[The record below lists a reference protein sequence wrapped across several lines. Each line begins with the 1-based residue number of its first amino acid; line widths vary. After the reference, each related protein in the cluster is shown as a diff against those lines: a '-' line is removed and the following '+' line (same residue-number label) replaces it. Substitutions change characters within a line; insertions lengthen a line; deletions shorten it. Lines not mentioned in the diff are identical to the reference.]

1 MTILIN
7 FKICDNSPDCN
18 WISSCPKK
26 AFYFDEIKNT
36 IAVDEKLCNNCGICA
51 KSCLVWA
58 IKCARTKDEERVLQK
73 EIDDDPRKWN
83 DLFVDRYWATPI
95 SDIYT
100 ITHESFDKAI
110 IKPKW
115 LVALEVYDDDSIEC
129 LIKSIPVKEL
139 FSKDIIY
146 RKMLVEDDSFFTK
159 YNITTL
165 PSMLFFHSGELIGK
179 ISWFYWVN
187 KKDVLIKKIEDII
200 KNIW

>member
-26 AFYFDEIKNT
+26 AFYFDEARDT
-36 IAVDEKLCNNCGICA
+36 IAVDEKLCTNCGICM
-51 KSCLVWA
+51 KSCLVGA
-58 IKCARTKDEERVLQK
+58 IKCARTKEEENIMRK

-95 SDIYT
+95 SDVFT
-100 ITHESFDKAI
+100 
-110 IKPKW
+110 IKPEEFDRSILEPKR
-115 LVALEVYDDDSIEC
+115 LVVLEVYDDDSIEC

-139 FSKDIIY
+139 FPQDIIY
-146 RKMLVEDDSFFTK
+146 RKMLVEDDNFFTK
-159 YNITTL
+159 YWVITL
-165 PSMLFFHSGELIGK
+165 PSLLFFNSWELIGK

-187 KKDVLIKKIEDII
+187 KKDVLINKIEDIV
-200 KNIW
+200 KDL